1 VKRGLQIL
9 SEMSQMTSEVV
20 YPIVPGQRKIL
31 LSEKKNNNF
40 IQEDMTQ
47 ESCNLEIVK

>member
-20 YPIVPGQRKIL
+20 YPLYLVREKSFFQKKKIII
-31 LSEKKNNNF
+31 LSKK
-40 IQEDMTQ
+40 I
-47 ESCNLEIVK
+47 